1 MKTFL
6 LERASESGR
15 MGKGNAVPIN
25 INRCDGHATLCPS
38 YPLNEHGRSAADIMQ
53 QIKAE
58 RDSWDET

>member
-1 MKTFL
+1 
-6 LERASESGR
+6 

-25 INRCDGHATLCPS
+25 INRCDGHAALCPS